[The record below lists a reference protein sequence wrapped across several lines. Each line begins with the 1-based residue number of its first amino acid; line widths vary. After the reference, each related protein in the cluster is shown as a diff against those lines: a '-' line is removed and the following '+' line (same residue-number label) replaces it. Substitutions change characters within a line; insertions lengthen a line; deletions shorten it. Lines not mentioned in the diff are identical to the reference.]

1 MAWGMVPF
9 LGPVFQLKWDG
20 ICGGGVSLSNFYM
33 RCSRKA
39 RSLLSL
45 SPVGEVAHFAIRANL
60 HIDALTMLKDAW
72 QCIVGCCVPCFF
84 LCAFLVASSHL
95 MSSWRDRAKESK
107 QFSMAT
113 DIFDCTW
120 VDLSDLFSFRLFLG
134 FFPPFFLFF

>member
-1 MAWGMVPF
+1 M
-9 LGPVFQLKWDG
+9 
-20 ICGGGVSLSNFYM
+20 SLSNVCM

-39 RSLLSL
+39 RWLIPLDSI
-45 SPVGEVAHFAIRANL
+45 GEVAHYAIRANL

-84 LCAFLVASSHL
+84 SCAFLVASSHI
-95 MSSWRDRAKESK
+95 MSSWRDRAEESK

-120 VDLSDLFSFRLFLG
+120 VDLNCLFPSRLLWDFLMTCFLENKENKKMNTFRRDSLG
-134 FFPPFFLFF
+134 ECTKQNQM